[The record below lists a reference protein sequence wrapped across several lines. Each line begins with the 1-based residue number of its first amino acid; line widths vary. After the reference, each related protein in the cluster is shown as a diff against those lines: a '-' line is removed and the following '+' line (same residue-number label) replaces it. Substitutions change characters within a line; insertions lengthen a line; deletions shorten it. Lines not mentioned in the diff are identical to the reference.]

1 MSAVRNAEFG
11 MRNALSDKLE
21 RVRAILQSFGRVVV
35 AFSGGVDSTLL
46 AKLAR
51 DVLGRDNVLAV
62 TADSASL
69 ARQDLAEAKR
79 LARQLDIE
87 HLVVATGEVAH
98 ETYRANTDA
107 RCYVC
112 KQILFTELEAL
123 AKGRGIPVVLYGAI
137 GDDDPSERPG
147 QP

>member
-11 MRNALSDKLE
+11 MRNVRSDKLE
-21 RVRAILQSFGRVVV
+21 RVNEILRGFGRVIV

-69 ARQDLAEAKR
+69 ARADLEDAKR
-79 LARQLDIE
+79 LARQLDID
-87 HLVVATGEVAH
+87 HLVVATSEVAH

-112 KQILFTELEAL
+112 
-123 AKGRGIPVVLYGAI
+123 
-137 GDDDPSERPG
+137 
-147 QP
+147 